1 MTVKELIE
9 YLETLPPET
18 VVKTP
23 KVMESGYGGY
33 TKLQDPVI
41 NDTIYFY
48 ESPTGHHTLEMGEES

>member
-18 VVKTP
+18 VVKVP
-23 KVMESGYGGY
+23 KIMESGYGAY
-33 TKLQDPVI
+33 SKMKDPVI

-48 ESPTGHHTLEMGEES
+48 EAPDGSTELEIGEEV